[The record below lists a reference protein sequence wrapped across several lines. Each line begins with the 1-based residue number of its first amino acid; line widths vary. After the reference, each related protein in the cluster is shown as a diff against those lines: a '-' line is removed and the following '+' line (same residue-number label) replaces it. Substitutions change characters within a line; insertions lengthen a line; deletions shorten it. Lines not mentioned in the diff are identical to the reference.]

1 MTPAHQAAIL
11 ARLACEWDAHDAC
24 VAVLR
29 EQRRRQR
36 ISATMRRRNEHQR
49 RCLAE
54 GAEREARVLY
64 EWRMS
69 R

>member
-1 MTPAHQAAIL
+1 MTPTHQAAIL
-11 ARLACEWDAHDAC
+11 ARLACDWDAYEVL

-36 ISATMRRRNEHQR
+36 ISDTMRRRNEHQR